1 MATLHSH
8 FIIHS
13 NQSSMDPTPTR
24 EALLLQVAL
33 LSIENKMLSMQIF
46 EYDELNRL
54 GPCRAEIV
62 PPPPYSDIV
71 PPYTEIAPLR
81 ASKTQLEVKD
91 NVRAT
96 PSRLCISGT
105 MNVLVLMA
113 LVFALMVT
121 VTPATSY
128 LSIGTK

>member
-1 MATLHSH
+1 
-8 FIIHS
+8 
-13 NQSSMDPTPTR
+13 
-24 EALLLQVAL
+24 
-33 LSIENKMLSMQIF
+33 
-46 EYDELNRL
+46 
-54 GPCRAEIV
+54 
-62 PPPPYSDIV
+62 
-71 PPYTEIAPLR
+71 
-81 ASKTQLEVKD
+81 VKD